1 MNNLNIVIR
10 DEIDNYNIGQYAV
23 DTLGLETKSGLRPS
37 KLELEMRARNMPNTS
52 SLQGN
57 LQRNNIGQRGLLS
70 SVQTSQAIFAPSMI
84 NSTAELVEKYTRPPA
99 GIKSDPLRST
109 KRVKAGT
116 KILANSEAVFSG
128 RLY

>member
-10 DEIDNYNIGQYAV
+10 DQIDNYNIGQYAV

-70 SVQTSQAIFAPSMI
+70 SVQTSQAIFTPSMI
-84 NSTAELVEKYTRPPA
+84 NSAAELVEKFTRPPS